1 MYDTAGAEAPPR
13 KTLHDSICCDEK
25 GDFSMSERIL
35 GICLI
40 GCGRAGMIHARNYVN
55 KVKGARMV
63 ACVDV
68 VEAAAKAAAD
78 ELGCAKYF
86 TDYHDILSD
95 PEVDAVVVVSPTDLH
110 EGIVIDCANAGKHI
124 FCEKPMAMNAA
135 ECEAMIEAC
144 RKNNVKLQIG
154 FMRRHDKSF
163 KQAKEVLDS
172 GAIGDL
178 VQIHSHTRGPS
189 KPRPWMYDI
198 RKSNGIL
205 AEVNSHDI
213 YACRWFAG
221 SDIDQLYAI
230 AGNYRNPE
238 ARADYP
244 DYYDSVVMTGN
255 FKNGV
260 QFVIDGAAY
269 VQYGYDSHVE
279 LVGTKGVL
287 HVGTSEGSSV
297 KCTTVEHGTSQPFIN
312 SWMTLF
318 EDAYL
323 AEDNAFVQ
331 AVLNDTETPVTG
343 YDGLQAVKVVEAG
356 NRSIQTGE
364 IVKM

>member
-1 MYDTAGAEAPPR
+1 MKNGER
-13 KTLHDSICCDEK
+13 VFIMEKKT
-25 GDFSMSERIL
+25 L

-55 KVKGARMV
+55 RVPGARMV

-68 VEAAAKAAAD
+68 VEAAAKTAAEEVGARR
-78 ELGCAKYF
+78 YT
-86 TDYHDILSD
+86 TDYHDILDD

-124 FCEKPMAMNAA
+124 FCEKPMAMNEA
-135 ECEAMIEAC
+135 ECQAMIDACEA
-144 RKNNVKLQIG
+144 NGVKLQIG
-154 FMRRHDKSF
+154 FMRRHDASF
-163 KQAKEVLDS
+163 QQAKAVLDS

-205 AEVNSHDI
+205 AEINSHDI
-213 YACRWFAG
+213 DACRWFAG
-221 SDIDQLYAI
+221 SDIESLYAI
-230 AGNYRNPE
+230 AGNYRNTE
-238 ARADYP
+238 IKEEYP
-244 DYYDSVVMTGN
+244 DYYDSVLMTGM

-260 QFVIDGAAY
+260 QFSIDGAAY

-287 HVGTSEGSSV
+287 HVGRSEGSSV
-297 KCTTVEHGTSQPFIN
+297 RVTTPEQGTAQPFVN

-318 EDAYL
+318 IDAYL
-323 AEDNAFVQ
+323 TEDCAFVD
-331 AVLNDTETPVTG
+331 AILNDKPTPVTG
-343 YDGLQAVKVVEAG
+343 YDGLQAVRIVEAG

-364 IVKM
+364 IIRL